1 MSSQPWRG
9 VYPAITTKFHA
20 DESIDAAGTA
30 KHIEFLIKNGVH
42 GLVTTGSLGEAST
55 LTLEEKLD
63 MLSGMNFTSTNGIPR
78 VGIPPLKVR
87 VLFQP
92 LVFPSL
98 TQYFR
103 LWIL

>member
-1 MSSQPWRG
+1 MAVVGIPLSAFPDLL
-9 VYPAITTKFHA
+9 
-20 DESIDAAGTA
+20 DEKATSVVEEVEVVSPSFNWSVED
-30 KHIEFLIKNGVH
+30 
-42 GLVTTGSLGEAST
+42 